1 MKRNLCIALS
11 VLTLLTGCGSPADV
25 PSATDGSS
33 ATPPTTTTAATTLT
47 AEEYE
52 TEIAFLFVEV
62 SGKDYAELPQSTL
75 NLIMYDGKI
84 TDIQS
89 DYIIAEGIMAD
100 DYHETTAPVIVKYY
114 LDEDGYPMSGV
125 VMSEDEIVFT
135 PLIPYSMDFWYE
147 TAKPIVI
154 YPPEGDEIIL
164 TKDTFPTIELVDD
177 WTSNYQYKGTYV
189 LIDSDGNK
197 WMPRTTETYNWGY
210 REIEYSDGKYEWQF
224 PEYINIV
231 PYEE

>member
-1 MKRNLCIALS
+1 MKRIYLITALA
-11 VLTLLTGCGSPADV
+11 LFLLTGCGSPADV
-25 PSATDGSS
+25 PSTTDGSS
-33 ATPPTTTTAATTLT
+33 AAPPTTTTAATTLT

-52 TEIAFLFVEV
+52 TEIAL
-62 SGKDYAELPQSTL
+62 LPIDVIWKLSDDFTHTYKMVM
-75 NLIMYDGKI
+75 NDGTV
-84 TDIQS
+84 TDIQ
-89 DYIIAEGIMAD
+89 DTYIIAEGVMSD
-100 DYHETTAPVIVKYY
+100 DYHATESSLTVKYY
-114 LDEDGYPMSGV
+114 LDKNGYPFSGTV
-125 VMSEDEIVFT
+125 VSEDEIIFT

-177 WTSNYQYKGTYV
+177 WTDNYNYRGTYI
-189 LIDSDGNK
+189 LIDSAGNK

-210 REIEYSDGKYEWQF
+210 WSIEYSDGKYEWQF
-224 PEYINIV
+224 PKYINIV